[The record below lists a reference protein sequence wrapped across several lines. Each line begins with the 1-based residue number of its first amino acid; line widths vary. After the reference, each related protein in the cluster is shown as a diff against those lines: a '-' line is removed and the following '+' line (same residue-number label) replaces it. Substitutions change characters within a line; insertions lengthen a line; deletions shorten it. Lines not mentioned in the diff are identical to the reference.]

1 MPIVMRFLSIVFLFT
16 TLFTSCDSFKTFE
29 EKDIIG
35 SWEGEKWGFTF
46 NEDHTCSISQSGRIW
61 YDNANWRQMMFGNTL
76 EFVANGKVIL
86 TNVTVKSVD
95 QSTLTLELRP
105 LIGSQTTTTETHK
118 LSKVE

>member
-1 MPIVMRFLSIVFLFT
+1 MRYLSFLMIFSLVIFS
-16 TLFTSCDSFKTFE
+16 SCDSFKTFE

-35 SWEGEKWGFTF
+35 SWEGDKWSFTF
-46 NEDHTCSISQSGRIW
+46 NEDHSCVISQSGKVW
-61 YDNANWRQMMFGNTL
+61 YENANWRQMMFGNTL

-105 LIGSQTTTTETHK
+105 LIGNQITTTETHK
-118 LSKVE
+118 LIKVE